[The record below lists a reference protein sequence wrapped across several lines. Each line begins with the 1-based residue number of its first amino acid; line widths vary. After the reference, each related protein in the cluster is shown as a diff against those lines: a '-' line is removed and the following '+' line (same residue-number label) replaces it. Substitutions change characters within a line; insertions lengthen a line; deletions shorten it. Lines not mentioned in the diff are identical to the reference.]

1 MSHTRYLKALFN
13 DLCSGWKPF
22 ELFWLAAFLAAQIWA
37 YWQQPDSW
45 VSMVAGIS
53 GIICFRHHLRGAGEQ
68 RQNH

>member
-1 MSHTRYLKALFN
+1 MSYTRYLKALFN

-37 YWQQPDSW
+37 SWQQPDSW

-53 GIICFRHHLRGAGEQ
+53 GII
-68 RQNH
+68 